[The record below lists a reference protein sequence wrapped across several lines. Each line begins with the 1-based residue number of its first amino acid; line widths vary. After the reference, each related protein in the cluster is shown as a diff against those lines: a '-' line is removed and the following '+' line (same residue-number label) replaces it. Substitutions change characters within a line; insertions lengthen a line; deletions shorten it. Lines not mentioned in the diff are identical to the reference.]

1 MDRLGIECLSTF
13 GMAPADHVRLAAAL
27 GCGHVSLNP
36 GGSANPL
43 PPATKAPWRDDAR
56 VQREVA
62 HALDET
68 GVRVSLV
75 EGFALLPDEADD
87 AHLALLD
94 LAADLGARAICA
106 VSLDR
111 DAERTHAGFA
121 RLAAQA
127 AERGLI
133 ATTEVGAGTIRDWAS
148 AQAAVA
154 AVGHRAF
161 GLVVD
166 TMHFFRKGGTVADI
180 AADPGAIV
188 HVQLCDVPMPATIDS
203 YMEEALFERRA
214 PGDGDLPLVEF
225 LARVPGDLPVGI
237 EAPVRSEA
245 EAGVPPLERLGRA
258 VAQARELLG
267 RVP

>member
-13 GMAPADHVRLAAAL
+13 GMAPADHVRLAALL

-56 VQREVA
+56 VRREVT
-62 HALDET
+62 HALDDT

-75 EGFALLPDEADD
+75 EGFALLPDQPDD

-121 RLAAQA
+121 RLAEQA

-133 ATTEVGAGTIRDWAS
+133 ATTEVGAGTIRDWAR
-148 AQAAVA
+148 AQAAIA
-154 AVGHRAF
+154 AVGHRGFA
-161 GLVVD
+161 LVVD

-180 AADPGAIV
+180 AAAPGSIA
-188 HVQLCDVPMPATIDS
+188 HVPLCDVPMPAVSDN
-203 YMEEALFERRA
+203 YMEEALYERRA
-214 PGDGDLPLVEF
+214 PGDGDLPLAAF
-225 LARVPGDLPVGI
+225 LAQVPGHVPLGI

-245 EAGVPPLERLGRA
+245 EAGVPPRERLGRA
-258 VAQARELLG
+258 VAQARALLG
-267 RVP
+267 